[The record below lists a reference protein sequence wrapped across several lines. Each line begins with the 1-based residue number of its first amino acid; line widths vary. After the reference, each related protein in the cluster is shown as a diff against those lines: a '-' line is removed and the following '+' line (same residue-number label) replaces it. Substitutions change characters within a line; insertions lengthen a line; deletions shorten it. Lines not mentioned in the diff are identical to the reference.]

1 MEYSVEKNNNNEKG
15 LLKGVK
21 AQEIH
26 ERAVGFY
33 KISEQYGYKFLMEL
47 KTIRDEKLYQHLGF
61 EDFEKY
67 TSSNFGYSKRT
78 INERIQTAETFGREY
93 ERARA
98 SLGNRKLKGLA
109 TMPKEQREDVIQNG
123 IDTKDG
129 KKSIEEVTTR
139 ELEDYK
145 KRNKSLEQQNAQL
158 QSQIKE
164 REQELKSEKNKPKE
178 VKTEYKEVIPDNVKK
193 KLDQIENNKKL
204 LQQKEKENR
213 EIRKKLREQ
222 QEELRKQQDKD
233 NEQFIQDGLS
243 DEEIISRQRVLA
255 ETNLLEIKEYT
266 DEFLNKVSINTFR
279 DAAIAKSSQRTKNMI
294 YESAEEVIRWA
305 ESIKNKI
312 NTNSFVEDAN
322 FREEF

>member
-1 MEYSVEKNNNNEKG
+1 MSKYNLKNEE
-15 LLKGVK
+15 LKDLSLEVK

-33 KISEQYGYKFLMEL
+33 KISEQYGYKFLMEV
-47 KTIRDEKLYQHLGF
+47 KKIRDEKLFKELGYKNF
-61 EDFEKY
+61 EEY
-67 TSSNFGYSKRT
+67 TLNCFGYSNDT
-78 INERIQTAETFGREY
+78 INQRIRAANEFGESY
-93 ERARA
+93 NDAR
-98 SLGNRKLKGLA
+98 SSFGNRKTNLLA
-109 TMPKEQREDVIQNG
+109 TMPKEQREDVIRNG
-123 IDTKDG
+123 IETKDG
-129 KKSIEEVTTR
+129 QKPIEEVTTR

-145 KRNKSLEQQNAQL
+145 KRTKTLEQQNAQL
-158 QSQIKE
+158 QSRIKE
-164 REQELKSEKNKPKE
+164 REQELKSEKNKSKE
-178 VKTEYKEVIPDNVKK
+178 VKMEYKEVIPDKVKK
-193 KLDQIENNKKL
+193 QLDQIENNKKL

-213 EIRKKLREQ
+213 EIRKKLRKQ
-222 QEELRKQQDKD
+222 QEELRKQQDKS